1 MSRTT
6 YETRRSS
13 QSRRSEALAARDR
26 RRRMLLRRVRLART
40 VMMGII
46 LSMVAALINLQAFTS
61 TDAYPGIAEAQ
72 SETKAVT
79 ALRGT
84 ITDRSG
90 VALAVTIE
98 VRNVFVDQMMVRDAA
113 QQAKQLAPLLRI
125 DAKTLQKKMTGTNRY
140 VMLKRGVSQSL
151 WERISDLK
159 LAGVA
164 ADRAQ
169 LRSYP
174 EGLLA
179 ANVIGRLDYAG
190 VPTEGLEKQFNE
202 LLAGTDGKRSAY
214 AGVSA
219 AGNDRELSPAVDG
232 SHLRLTI
239 DRGIQAIAQM
249 TIAAK
254 VKEARAESGTVIVM
268 NAKTGEIIAMATAP
282 TYDPANITTETAKY
296 MGNRAVSEAYEPG
309 STGKVMTMASV
320 IDAGLATPSS
330 KWKVP
335 YSLKRSDGTLRDH
348 KRHPVLKLTL
358 AGILAK
364 SSNTG
369 TILAAESMNEKT
381 LHGYFSAFGIGK
393 LTGLNFPNEIDGTL
407 KDWQNWGGTDRY
419 THMFGQGYAVTPLQ
433 AASIFATIAND
444 GVRVTPRLVAGI
456 TDAAGNYTEMAQPA
470 GTRVVSVEA
479 ATAVR
484 EMMES
489 VVSDEGTAPQAKIP
503 GYRVAGKT
511 GTAQVWNSEI
521 GDWKGYIASFIGFA
535 PADNPELVV
544 AVNLVKPKNGHY
556 GGVLAAPVFKKVMT
570 VALEK
575 FALPAT
581 DKKSPKLALT
591 W

>member
-6 YETRRSS
+6 YETRRGSET
-13 QSRRSEALAARDR
+13 RRSEALIARDR
-26 RRRMLLRRVRLART
+26 RRRMLLRRVRLARSL
-40 VMMGII
+40 MMLVI
-46 LSMVAALINLQAFTS
+46 LSMVAALINLQVFTS
-61 TDAYPGIAEAQ
+61 TDAYPGIADAQ
-72 SETKAVT
+72 QQKHAVA
-79 ALRGT
+79 ALRGS

-90 VALAVTIE
+90 VALAATIE
-98 VRNVFVDQMMVRDAA
+98 VRNVYVDPMMVTDPKKE
-113 QQAKQLAPLLRI
+113 AKLLAPLLQM
-125 DAKTLQKKMTGTNRY
+125 DAADIEKSMQGTRRY
-140 VMLKRGVSQSL
+140 VPLKKGVSQSL
-151 WERISDLK
+151 WARIAELSLP
-159 LAGVA
+159 GVGGE
-164 ADRAQ
+164 RAQ

-174 EGLLA
+174 EGHLA
-179 ANVIGRLDYAG
+179 ANILGRLNYDG
-190 VPTEGLEKQFNE
+190 VATEGLELQYDE
-202 LLAGTDGKRSAY
+202 LLAGTDGERSDYGLA
-214 AGVSA
+214 S
-219 AGNDRELSPAVDG
+219 GNDYGFKQAVDG

-268 NAKTGEIIAMATAP
+268 NAKTGEILAMATAP
-282 TYDPANITTETAKY
+282 TYDPVKITTATAKF

-309 STGKVMTMASV
+309 STGKVMTMASI
-320 IDAGLATPSS
+320 IDAGKATPSS
-330 KWKVP
+330 KWTVP
-335 YSLKRSDGTLRDH
+335 YTLKRSDGTFHDHSSHPKLR
-348 KRHPVLKLTL
+348 LTL

-369 TILAAESMNEKT
+369 TILAAESLPKER
-381 LHGYFSAFGIGK
+381 LHDYFTAFGVGQP
-393 LTGLNFPNEIDGTL
+393 TGLNFPNESDGKL
-407 KDWQNWGGTDRY
+407 APVENWGGTDRY
-419 THMFGQGYAVTPLQ
+419 ALMFGQGYTVSPLQ

-444 GVRVTPRLVAGI
+444 GVRVKPTLVAGI
-456 TDAAGNYTEMAQPA
+456 TDPAGNFTPTPAAQ
-470 GTRVVSVEA
+470 GVRVVSSA
-479 ATAVR
+479 AAKSVR

-521 GDWKGYIASFIGFA
+521 NNWKGYVASFIGFA
-535 PADNPELVV
+535 PADNPEIVV

-581 DKKSPKLALT
+581 DKKSPRLPLT